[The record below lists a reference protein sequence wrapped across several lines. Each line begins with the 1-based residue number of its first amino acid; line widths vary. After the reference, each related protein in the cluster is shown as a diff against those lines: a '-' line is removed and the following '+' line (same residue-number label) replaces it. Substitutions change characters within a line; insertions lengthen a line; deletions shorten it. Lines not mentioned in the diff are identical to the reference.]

1 MIDPDR
7 ATPPELAQRYVRDGY
22 WNDDTLGQLLDGYLS
37 AAPSLTFRIWS
48 ATRPYEGTY
57 RDVHELARRVA
68 AGLRARGVGP
78 GDVVAFQMP
87 NCVEAAATF
96 WGLSLIGAVIVPIV
110 HFYGA
115 HEIAFILRESG
126 ARVHLTADRFGHS
139 DYLAALDEARPEA
152 PELEDVFV
160 VGSAG
165 DGYSSF
171 ADLVDAEPI
180 ASPIAVDPSSAAFI
194 AYTSG
199 TTANPK
205 GVVHSHRSAVA
216 EVRTKIPY
224 RVLPAGDPPNL
235 VGAPVS
241 HAIGMLG
248 GLLAPLAWRE
258 PVHLTDVWDPPAV
271 LAAMLAGHLTA
282 GSGSPFFLT
291 SLLDCPELTDAHL
304 ALIRHVA
311 IGGAPVPTALAD
323 RARALGISIVRGYGS
338 TEHPSTTS
346 SLHEDPEDQR
356 LRSDGVAQ
364 PGVDL
369 RIVDDDGRELGR
381 GEAGEIQS
389 RGPDLC
395 TGYTDAALTKAAFD
409 DDGWY
414 STGDVGTLDERGC
427 LHVIDRKKDIIIRGG
442 EKVSA
447 VEVEGLVL
455 QLPSVAEV
463 ALVPAPDARL
473 GEHGC
478 AFVRTHPGQEPPDLA
493 GLRTHLEACGL
504 ARQKWPEELHV
515 VSDFPRTASG
525 KIKKHELRDRLRTGG
540 HAWG

>member
-1 MIDPDR
+1 VIEPDR
-7 ATPPELAQRYVRDGY
+7 KVPVELARRYVRDDY
-22 WNDDTLGQLLDGYLS
+22 WNDQTLGGLLDGYLR
-37 AAPSLTFRIWS
+37 AAPDLTFRVWS
-48 ATRPYEGTY
+48 TTHPYTGTY
-57 RDVHELARRVA
+57 REVHELSRRVA
-68 AGLRARGVGP
+68 AGLRARGIGP
-78 GDVVAFQMP
+78 GDAVAFQMP
-87 NCVEAAATF
+87 NWVEAAVTF

-126 ARVHLTADRFGHS
+126 ARVHLTVDRFGHS
-139 DYLAALDEARPEA
+139 DYLAALDEVRPEA
-152 PELEDVFV
+152 PELEEVFV
-160 VGSAG
+160 VGPRPREH
-165 DGYSSF
+165 SSF
-171 ADLVDAEPI
+171 ASLVEADPIDAPI
-180 ASPIAVDPSSAAFI
+180 DVDPSSAAFI

-216 EVRTKIPY
+216 EVRAKIHY

-248 GLLAPLAWRE
+248 GLLAPLCWRA
-258 PVHLTDVWDPPAV
+258 PVHITDVWDPPAI
-271 LAAMLAGHLTA
+271 LKAMLDGHLTA
-282 GSGSPFFLT
+282 GSGSPFFLA
-291 SLLDCPELTDAHL
+291 SLLDCPDFTDEHL

-311 IGGAPVPTALAD
+311 MGGAPIPSALAD
-323 RARALGISIVRGYGS
+323 RATELGISIVRGYGS

-346 SLHEDPEDQR
+346 SLHGDPEDQR

-369 RIVDDDGRELGR
+369 RIVDDDGRELAP
-381 GEAGEIQS
+381 GESGEIQS

-395 TGYTDAALTKAAFD
+395 TGYTDPALTKAAFD

-414 STGDVGTLDERGC
+414 STGDVGTLDEQGF
-427 LHVIDRKKDIIIRGG
+427 LHVTDRKKDIIIRGG

-455 QLPSVAEV
+455 RLPGVAEAAV
-463 ALVPAPDARL
+463 VPAPDARL

-478 AFVRTHPGQEPPDLA
+478 VFIRPLAGHDAPDLQMLCA
-493 GLRTHLEACGL
+493 HLEACGL

-515 VSDFPRTASG
+515 VEDFPRTASG
-525 KIKKHELRDRLRTGG
+525 KIKKYELRGFDGG
-540 HAWG
+540 VGGT